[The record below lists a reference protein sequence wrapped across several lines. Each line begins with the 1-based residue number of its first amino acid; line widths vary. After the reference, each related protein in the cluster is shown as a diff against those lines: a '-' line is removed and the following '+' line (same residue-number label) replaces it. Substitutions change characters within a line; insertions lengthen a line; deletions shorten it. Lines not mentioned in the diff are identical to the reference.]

1 MFMVNEKVLE
11 LTKNNFEQEV
21 MKSKGLMLVD
31 FWADW
36 CGPCRLVVPIIE
48 QLADEY
54 QDKLTIGKVNVDNEG
69 ELATKFRIMSIPTIM
84 LFKEGKMVERLVG
97 ARSKEEFKSIIDKYL

>member
-1 MFMVNEKVLE
+1 MVNEKVLE